1 MENLRCF
8 AWRKRDIDHNENGDR
23 AVLVDIKDLDYKA
36 SARKISAALF
46 DEGILKEEHIT
57 EDWSELARDL
67 KKRLKDTDGFHSLFS
82 AVAG

>member
-1 MENLRCF
+1 MENLALLRM
-8 AWRKRDIDHNENGDR
+8 AKKDIDHNENGDR

-57 EDWSELARDL
+57 ENWSELARDL
-67 KKRLKDTDGFHSLFS
+67 KKRLKDTDDSHSLFS